1 MQSVAAWLVSR
12 PQNGSLGLFVTLL
25 LPFSQI
31 FSGAVLV
38 LLLLHNSIATC
49 FFQVLLAIVGYFF
62 LGIITDVTITEIF
75 LNIIV
80 SWVPISLYAI
90 VLNHTQSLAL
100 TLQISVIIA
109 VLAILGFFIV
119 LGDPIPYWN
128 EVIRNVSNI
137 FENSGFVQQSE
148 ILQLQQDALAAQ
160 MTILVV
166 LITWSIY
173 SLVLV
178 LGNAAKNS
186 LSNDKKLHDRFCDL
200 NLGRVLATLAAI
212 VSLLIFFTN
221 SAWLQNIAVIA
232 FMVFW
237 LQGLSILHWFYE
249 NNSIPLMLLIVLYI
263 MIPLLNAIAII
274 LFALIGYTDA
284 WFNYR
289 SRIKKR

>member
-1 MQSVAAWLVSR
+1 MLKIMNKEGKTSKLKD
-12 PQNGSLGLFVTLL
+12 SL
-25 LPFSQI
+25 
-31 FSGAVLV
+31 
-38 LLLLHNSIATC
+38 
-49 FFQVLLAIVGYFF
+49 
-62 LGIITDVTITEIF
+62 
-75 LNIIV
+75 
-80 SWVPISLYAI
+80 
-90 VLNHTQSLAL
+90 
-100 TLQISVIIA
+100 
-109 VLAILGFFIV
+109 
-119 LGDPIPYWN
+119 
-128 EVIRNVSNI
+128 SNI

-212 VSLLIFFTN
+212 VSLLMFFTN

-289 SRIKKR
+289 SRIKKI